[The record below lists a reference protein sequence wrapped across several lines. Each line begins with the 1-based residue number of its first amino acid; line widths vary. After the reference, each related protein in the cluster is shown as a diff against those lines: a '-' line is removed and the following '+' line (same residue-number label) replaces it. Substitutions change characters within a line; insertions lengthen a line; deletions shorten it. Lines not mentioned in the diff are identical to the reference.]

1 MIPQLDFSKSASSFK
16 NDYLCSTHWI
26 VYPDA
31 FLKFLEMNLSRY
43 LPQFGIGLLILCL
56 VSPVTADSDDLEALI
71 NERFSDIPLTPD
83 NRLRLA
89 AWSELKGDY
98 SESSNTLTLTFGDI
112 AKLEVYQHNFLL
124 RLGNNRVFHL
134 DRRRTHP
141 RDVHTMN
148 ESLRSVFEQI
158 SLLANH
164 NADPALVYFVDEHL
178 AKKNLEPFAKLYLR
192 HILIKFG
199 RFNPGLQMVEFKTD
213 WLPIRSYEYEM
224 PGEDGTVMIK
234 KPIDPLVIKLDEATV
249 RGYYLKSGGTVYVED
264 VIRDVFYATGSDY
277 SPNVSAFKIFLQ
289 KLFTQTTNYV
299 VKEEEKRI
307 QIYQALPA
315 EETMPDFFQ
324 STSIASTE
332 NTRSLGQ
339 SRGQSAP
346 TEAAGLKPLYT
357 RQDWMSKMLGL
368 LRLQNAVI
376 DPDVADFLMSQPFFD
391 QLYRYFTREEK
402 AYYDRIMD

>member
-1 MIPQLDFSKSASSFK
+1 
-16 NDYLCSTHWI
+16 
-26 VYPDA
+26 
-31 FLKFLEMNLSRY
+31 MNLFRY
-43 LPQFGIGLLILCL
+43 LPHLGIGLLTLCL
-56 VSPVTADSDDLEALI
+56 VSPASADSDDLEALI

-83 NRLRLA
+83 NRHRLA

-112 AKLEVYQHNFLL
+112 AKLEVYQNNFLL

-164 NADPALVYFVDEHL
+164 NANPDLVYFVDEHL

-199 RFNPGLQMVEFKTD
+199 RYNPALQMVEFKTD
-213 WLPIRSYEYEM
+213 WLPVRSYEYEV
-224 PGEDGTVMIK
+224 PGENGTVMVK

-249 RGYYLKSGGTVYVED
+249 RGYYLRSGGTVYVED
-264 VIRDVFYATGSDY
+264 VERDVFYATGSDY

-289 KLFTQTTNYV
+289 QLFTQTTNYV

-307 QIYQALPA
+307 QSYRLKPA
-315 EETMPDFFQ
+315 VETMPEFEQ
-324 STSIASTE
+324 TQTSVASVQ

-339 SRGQSAP
+339 SRGQAP
-346 TEAAGLKPLYT
+346 RPATVGVKPLYS

-391 QLYRYFTREEK
+391 QLYQQFTREEK
-402 AYYDRIMD
+402 AYYDRIIE

>member
-1 MIPQLDFSKSASSFK
+1 
-16 NDYLCSTHWI
+16 
-26 VYPDA
+26 
-31 FLKFLEMNLSRY
+31 MNLSHYIPR
-43 LPQFGIGLLILCL
+43 FGIGLLILCL
-56 VSPVTADSDDLEALI
+56 SSPILADSDNLEALI

-83 NRLRLA
+83 NRHRLA

-98 SESSNTLTLTFGDI
+98 SESSNTLTLIFGEI
-112 AKLEVYQHNFLL
+112 AKLEVYQNNFLL

-148 ESLRSVFEQI
+148 ESLRAVFEQI

-199 RFNPGLQMVEFKTD
+199 RFNPALQMVEFKTD
-213 WLPIRSYEYEM
+213 WLPVRSYEYEV
-224 PGEDGTVMIK
+224 PGENGAVMVR
-234 KPIDPLVIKLDEATV
+234 KPIDPLIIKLDEATV
-249 RGYYLKSGGTVYVED
+249 RGYYLRSGGTVYVED
-264 VIRDVFYATGSDY
+264 VERDVFYATGSDY

-289 KLFTQTTNYV
+289 QLFTQTTNYV

-307 QIYQALPA
+307 QTYRLKPV
-315 EETMPDFFQ
+315 EETMPDFYQ
-324 STSIASTE
+324 NTSSVASAE
-332 NTRSLGQ
+332 STRSLGP
-339 SRGQSAP
+339 SRGEAP
-346 TEAAGLKPLYT
+346 GPSYTGVKPLYT

-368 LRLQNAVI
+368 LRLQNAVN
-376 DPDVADFLMSQPFFD
+376 DPDVAEFLMSQPFFD
-391 QLYRYFTREEK
+391 QLYLHFSREEK
-402 AYYDRIMD
+402 AYYDRIIE

>member
-1 MIPQLDFSKSASSFK
+1 
-16 NDYLCSTHWI
+16 
-26 VYPDA
+26 
-31 FLKFLEMNLSRY
+31 MNLSRY
-43 LPQFGIGLLILCL
+43 LPQFGIGLLIMCM

-83 NRLRLA
+83 NRHRLA

-112 AKLEVYQHNFLL
+112 AKLEVYQNNFLL

-148 ESLRSVFEQI
+148 ESLRAVFEQI

-164 NADPALVYFVDEHL
+164 NANPELVYFVDEHL

-199 RFNPGLQMVEFKTD
+199 RYNPALQMVEFKTD
-213 WLPIRSYEYEM
+213 WLPVRSYEYEA
-224 PGEDGTVMIK
+224 PGENGTVMVR

-249 RGYYLKSGGTVYVED
+249 RGYYLRSGGTVYVED
-264 VIRDVFYATGSDY
+264 VERDVFYATGSDY
-277 SPNVSAFKIFLQ
+277 SPNVSAFRIFLQ
-289 KLFTQTTNYV
+289 QLFTQTTNYV

-307 QIYQALPA
+307 QSYRLRPE
-315 EETMPDFFQ
+315 EETMPDFYQ
-324 STSIASTE
+324 AASPVAAVE

-339 SRGQSAP
+339 SRGQAP
-346 TEAAGLKPLYT
+346 APASTAIKPLYT
-357 RQDWMSKMLGL
+357 RQDWMGKMLGL

-376 DPDVADFLMSQPFFD
+376 DPDVAEFLMNQPFFD
-391 QLYRYFTREEK
+391 QLYQQFTREEK
-402 AYYDRIMD
+402 AYYDRIR

>member
-1 MIPQLDFSKSASSFK
+1 
-16 NDYLCSTHWI
+16 
-26 VYPDA
+26 
-31 FLKFLEMNLSRY
+31 MNLSRH
-43 LPQFGIGLLILCL
+43 LPRFGIGLLILCL
-56 VSPVTADSDDLEALI
+56 ISPATADSDNLEALI

-83 NRLRLA
+83 NRHRLA

-98 SESSNTLTLTFGDI
+98 SEISNTLTLQFGEI
-112 AKLEVYQHNFLL
+112 AKLEVYQNNFLL

-148 ESLRSVFEQI
+148 ESLRMVFEQI

-164 NADPALVYFVDEHL
+164 NANPELVYFVDEHL

-199 RFNPGLQMVEFKTD
+199 RYNPALQMVEFKTD
-213 WLPIRSYEYEM
+213 WLPVRSYEYEV
-224 PGEDGTVMIK
+224 PGENGAVMVK
-234 KPIDPLVIKLDEATV
+234 KPIDPLIIKLDEATV
-249 RGYYLKSGGTVYVED
+249 RGYYLRSGGTVYVED
-264 VIRDVFYATGSDY
+264 VERDVFYATGSDY

-289 KLFTQTTNYV
+289 QLFTQTTNYV

-307 QIYQALPA
+307 KTYRLQPRA
-315 EETMPDFFQ
+315 ETMPEYEQ
-324 STSIASTE
+324 PSSSLAAAE
-332 NTRSLGQ
+332 NTRSLGRP
-339 SRGQSAP
+339 RGQAPASA
-346 TEAAGLKPLYT
+346 AIGVKPLYS
-357 RQDWMSKMLGL
+357 RRDWMSKMLGL

-391 QLYRYFTREEK
+391 QLYQQFTREEK
-402 AYYDRIMD
+402 AYYDRIME

>member
-1 MIPQLDFSKSASSFK
+1 
-16 NDYLCSTHWI
+16 
-26 VYPDA
+26 
-31 FLKFLEMNLSRY
+31 MNLSRH
-43 LPQFGIGLLILCL
+43 LLRFGIGLLIICL
-56 VSPVTADSDDLEALI
+56 MSPAVADSDNLEALI

-83 NRLRLA
+83 NRHRLA

-98 SESSNTLTLTFGDI
+98 SEASNTLTLQFGEI
-112 AKLEVYQHNFLL
+112 AKLEVYQNNFLL

-164 NADPALVYFVDEHL
+164 NANPELVYFVDEHL

-199 RFNPGLQMVEFKTD
+199 RYNSALQMVEFKTD
-213 WLPIRSYEYEM
+213 WLPVRSYEYEV
-224 PGEDGTVMIK
+224 PGEGGTVMVK
-234 KPIDPLVIKLDEATV
+234 KPIDPLIIKLDEATV
-249 RGYYLKSGGTVYVED
+249 RGYYLRSGGTVYVED
-264 VIRDVFYATGSDY
+264 VERDVFYATGADY
-277 SPNVSAFKIFLQ
+277 SPNVSAFKIFIQ
-289 KLFTQTTNYV
+289 QLFTQTTNYV

-307 QIYQALPA
+307 QSYRVQPSL
-315 EETMPDFFQ
+315 ETMPEYEQ
-324 STSIASTE
+324 PSTSIVSVE

-339 SRGQSAP
+339 SRGQEEAP
-346 TEAAGLKPLYT
+346 VAVGVKPLYT

-391 QLYRYFTREEK
+391 QLYQQFTREEK
-402 AYYDRIMD
+402 AYYDRIME

>member
-1 MIPQLDFSKSASSFK
+1 
-16 NDYLCSTHWI
+16 
-26 VYPDA
+26 
-31 FLKFLEMNLSRY
+31 MNLSRH
-43 LPQFGIGLLILCL
+43 LPLLGIGLLTLCL
-56 VSPVTADSDDLEALI
+56 VSPAIADSDNLEALI

-83 NRLRLA
+83 NRHRLA

-98 SESSNTLTLTFGDI
+98 SESSNTLTLQFGEI
-112 AKLEVYQHNFLL
+112 AKLEVYQNNFLL

-141 RDVHTMN
+141 RDVQTMN

-164 NADPALVYFVDEHL
+164 NANPELVYFVDEHL

-199 RFNPGLQMVEFKTD
+199 RYNPALQMVEFKTD
-213 WLPIRSYEYEM
+213 WLPVRSYEYEV
-224 PGEDGTVMIK
+224 PGENGTVMVK
-234 KPIDPLVIKLDEATV
+234 KPIDPLIIKLDEATV
-249 RGYYLKSGGTVYVED
+249 RGYYLRSGGTVYVED
-264 VIRDVFYATGSDY
+264 VERDVFYATGSDY

-289 KLFTQTTNYV
+289 QLFTQTTNYV

-307 QIYQALPA
+307 QSYRLQPA
-315 EETMPDFFQ
+315 VETMPEFEAP
-324 STSIASTE
+324 SSSIASVQ

-339 SRGQSAP
+339 SRGQAP
-346 TEAAGLKPLYT
+346 RPTATVGVKPLYS

-391 QLYRYFTREEK
+391 QLYEHFTKAEK
-402 AYYDRIMD
+402 AYYDRIME

>member
-1 MIPQLDFSKSASSFK
+1 
-16 NDYLCSTHWI
+16 
-26 VYPDA
+26 
-31 FLKFLEMNLSRY
+31 MNLSRH
-43 LPQFGIGLLILCL
+43 LPRFGIGLLMLCL
-56 VSPVTADSDDLEALI
+56 VSPAIADPDNLEALI

-83 NRLRLA
+83 NRHRLA

-98 SESSNTLTLTFGDI
+98 SESSNTLTLKFGEI
-112 AKLEVYQHNFLL
+112 AKLEVYQNNFLL

-134 DRRRTHP
+134 DKRRTHP

-164 NADPALVYFVDEHL
+164 NANPELVYFVDEHL

-199 RFNPGLQMVEFKTD
+199 RYNPALQMVEFKTD
-213 WLPIRSYEYEM
+213 WLPVRSYEYEV
-224 PGEDGTVMIK
+224 PGENGTVMVR
-234 KPIDPLVIKLDEATV
+234 KPIDPLIIKLDEATV
-249 RGYYLKSGGTVYVED
+249 RGYYLRSGGTVYVED
-264 VIRDVFYATGSDY
+264 VERDVFYATGSDY

-289 KLFTQTTNYV
+289 QLFTQTTNYV

-307 QIYQALPA
+307 QTYRLQPPV
-315 EETMPDFFQ
+315 ETIPEFEQ
-324 STSIASTE
+324 TSSPMASAQ

-339 SRGQSAP
+339 SRGQAP
-346 TEAAGLKPLYT
+346 APAVVGVKPLYS

-376 DPDVADFLMSQPFFD
+376 DPDVADFLMSQPFFE
-391 QLYRYFTREEK
+391 QLYQHFSREEK
-402 AYYDRIMD
+402 AYYDRIME